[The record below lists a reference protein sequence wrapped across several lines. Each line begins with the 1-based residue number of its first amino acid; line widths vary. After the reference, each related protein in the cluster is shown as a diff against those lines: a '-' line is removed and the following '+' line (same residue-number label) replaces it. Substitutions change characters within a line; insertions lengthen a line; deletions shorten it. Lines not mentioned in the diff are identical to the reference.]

1 MKRGQR
7 PSGTRETRLAEA
19 QTQSKERSRP
29 TGHLPAGQARGGAP
43 PTTRAAPEGL
53 FPKGA
58 RAAGGGAAAAN
69 KRSART
75 PSAKRLRDSA
85 FADALHSPRTAP
97 LNLGGAPRRQGGQ
110 ARPQGRTA
118 CSRRRLHAAAT
129 RASASERR
137 RADNIIGRRLV
148 RSAYL
153 PSAQR
158 EL

>member
-1 MKRGQR
+1 MERGR
-7 PSGTRETRLAEA
+7 PDSPRRRHRARSAAARQGTCPQGKHAEA
-19 QTQSKERSRP
+19 HHRP
-29 TGHLPAGQARGGAP
+29 
-43 PTTRAAPEGL
+43 PEPR
-53 FPKGA
+53 PKGYSRRA
-58 RAAGGGAAAAN
+58 REGGRGDAAAN

-118 CSRRRLHAAAT
+118 CSRRRLHAAAA

-153 PSAQR
+153 SSAER